1 MAERGVWGGGWGREF
16 GGRTGLSPRSIP
28 VSPWH
33 PGVLCGTVYDTELVT
48 HRWWN
53 SLKQLLVPS
62 FLARIFKGDYTAPT
76 DEVESYTEQYN
87 P

>member
-1 MAERGVWGGGWGREF
+1 MIDDPMVAGGVRGWSRE
-16 GGRTGLSPRSIP
+16 LEIMP
-28 VSPWH
+28 
-33 PGVLCGTVYDTELVT
+33 
-48 HRWWN
+48 
-53 SLKQLLVPS
+53 KVPS